1 MTCEIRAVVVH
12 VHGHEAEIDAF
23 FDALDVAFEDVAKDA
38 PLMWPSLAFIDEEDD
53 GGDR

>member
-23 FDALDVAFEDVAKDA
+23 FDALDVAFETVAADA
-38 PLMWPSLAFIDEEDD
+38 PLMWPSLTFIEEDD